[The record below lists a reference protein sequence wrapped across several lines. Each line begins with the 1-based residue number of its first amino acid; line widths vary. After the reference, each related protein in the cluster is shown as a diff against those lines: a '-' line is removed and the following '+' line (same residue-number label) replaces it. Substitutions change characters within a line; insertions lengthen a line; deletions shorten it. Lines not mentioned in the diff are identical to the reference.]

1 MAQKAG
7 AGDTVALVGCV
18 QPVGHYYRGPAPV
31 VRFPLR
37 GDSVQ
42 DEQEVVDVL
51 SERVSPG
58 SSVRLVLYS
67 WETVD
72 PQGLVEGQLRAH
84 CEYRGE
90 HWQRETGLRPIRVM
104 NFVGCD
110 GAFAVE
116 PRQPMEVVWGDQV
129 ALRAMRLV
137 DLAPGNTGYVVL
149 WWRTLRRPD
158 RDYSVFVHLVDA
170 QGAMIV
176 QNDKLPLN
184 AFYPMRAWPVGVDQR
199 DDYSLKVPADADL
212 EGASLV
218 IGLYNAHDG
227 LRLPVAAAEGDAAG
241 WTARDHIRV
250 PLAEGE

>member
-1 MAQKAG
+1 
-7 AGDTVALVGCV
+7 
-18 QPVGHYYRGPAPV
+18 V
-31 VRFPLR
+31 VSFPLR

-42 DEQEVVDVL
+42 GEDEVAAVL

-116 PRQPMEVVWGDQV
+116 PRQPVEVVWGDQV
-129 ALRAMRLV
+129 ALRGMRLV
-137 DLAPGNTGYVVL
+137 DLSPGSQAHVVL

-158 RDYSVFVHLVDA
+158 QDYSVFVHLVDA
-170 QGAMIV
+170 QGVMIV
-176 QNDKLPLN
+176 QKDKLPLN

-199 DDYSLKVPADADL
+199 DDYPLKIPADADL
-212 EGASLV
+212 EGASLA

-227 LRLPVAAAEGDAAG
+227 LRLPVASAEGTAAEWAAG
-241 WTARDHIRV
+241 DHIRV
-250 PLAEGE
+250 PAAQLAEGH